1 MKEWKRVLGLTA
13 MFAAMAMF
21 SFAAPAEQ
29 GRGGGRAGAGAG
41 GEGRAKQMKEAATI
55 VAKFVAKEVGLN
67 ADKVDKFVAAYV
79 AEQEAATKRMMEAL
93 KAGGGGGGDAFLKLN
108 QENQKAMQ
116 AMLKANLTE
125 EQAKKAVELIGMGGL
140 DRTVATWLGAGLE
153 EAKINQA
160 LPALAKYNKAAAELM
175 QKMRGKQGAGGE
187 EMRAE
192 MQKLREAT
200 AKELAPII
208 GEELATKFRESRF
221 TGFGGGRGGAGTG
234 GEGRRRGGEGG
245 GAAPKAK

>member
-1 MKEWKRVLGLTA
+1 MKEWKRVPGLTA
-13 MFAAMAMF
+13 MFAALAMF
-21 SFAAPAEQ
+21 AVAAPAEQ
-29 GRGGGRAGAGAG
+29 AKGGGRAGAG
-41 GEGRAKQMKEAATI
+41 GEARARQMKEAATI
-55 VAKFVAKEVGLN
+55 VAKFVGKEVGLA
-67 ADKVDKFVAAYV
+67 ADKMDKFVAAYV
-79 AEQEAATKRMMEAL
+79 AEQEAASKRMMEAF
-93 KAGGGGGGDAFLKLN
+93 KAGGGAGSDAYLKLN

-125 EQAKKAVELIGMGGL
+125 EQAKKAAELIGIGGM
-140 DRTVATWLGAGLE
+140 DRTVVTWLGANLE

-221 TGFGGGRGGAGTG
+221 MMGGFGGRGGAG

-245 GAAPKAK
+245 AAPKAR